1 MSIRELSR
9 ATSAGV
15 LLTLAAV
22 SCTGNIGDAGR
33 DASGP
38 GWPSFGPTQAFQLRR
53 LTVEQYEATVRTL
66 LGVSTDGAPAIEPVS
81 SVQGFPAIG
90 ASSAAVSAA
99 GVAKF
104 ENAARYFAHAAFG
117 PDGPRDALLPCTPSG
132 PTDLQCFTL
141 FVESFGARAFR
152 RPLSS
157 VEVAAYAGLASDV
170 ATTLNDIW
178 GGLEAVTSAFLQS
191 PYFVY
196 MAEVGEPDPDNPGRY
211 RYTAYEMASRLSYFL
226 TNDMPDDALF
236 AAAESGALLTQTGV
250 QEQATRLLAL
260 PAARNAVR
268 NFFSA
273 LLVLDGLPT
282 MVRKAELFPQFT
294 PTLAASMREETLL
307 GFENLVFDSDGDYR
321 RVYDQNTTFINA
333 ELAALYG
340 VPAPSSDGFMQVT
353 LPPSSH
359 RVGLLGQAGV
369 LAPRDHVDGTAPT
382 RRGLF
387 VLTRLLCQ
395 ELPLAP
401 PADLAIPPAPT
412 GELTAKQA
420 LEQHST
426 NPVCAS
432 CHMETDPVGLSLE
445 HFDAIGAYRDTD
457 RGMAIDDTGSIDG
470 TTYQGLEG
478 LGAMLRDH
486 PALGPCLIQSLYHV
500 SVGHRS
506 TQFDQPTFASM
517 VEIFDESGSHIM
529 PLLAGIVASDGFRY
543 LPPPTN

>member
-1 MSIRELSR
+1 
-9 ATSAGV
+9 
-15 LLTLAAV
+15 
-22 SCTGNIGDAGR
+22 
-33 DASGP
+33 
-38 GWPSFGPTQAFQLRR
+38 
-53 LTVEQYEATVRTL
+53 
-66 LGVSTDGAPAIEPVS
+66 
-81 SVQGFPAIG
+81 
-90 ASSAAVSAA
+90 
-99 GVAKF
+99 
-104 ENAARYFAHAAFG
+104 
-117 PDGPRDALLPCTPSG
+117 
-132 PTDLQCFTL
+132 
-141 FVESFGARAFR
+141 
-152 RPLSS
+152 
-157 VEVAAYAGLASDV
+157 
-170 ATTLNDIW
+170 
-178 GGLEAVTSAFLQS
+178 
-191 PYFVY
+191 
-196 MAEVGEPDPDNPGRY
+196 
-211 RYTAYEMASRLSYFL
+211 
-226 TNDMPDDALF
+226 
-236 AAAESGALLTQTGV
+236 LTQTGV